1 MPKLILTFQPQDG
14 HGREQKHRLKLEAE
28 GQSEAQNRQDWPVI
42 KRKIDRIA
50 ANAVL
55 QKVDKIKSDAD
66 FSIKV
71 IYALVALSVLL
82 IFLVINLIL
91 KNRDLKDDLRDTQ
104 ERLDMQTNEFAR
116 KEYYLATENY
126 YAPTQQQEATGMVQE
141 EEPQPVHPETEAAPA
156 VEEAF
161 GENKKTGPV
170 KADRKSRRE
179 KKHQQKQAKQEM
191 AEMQDDPSGAQ
202 PQEAQVKHTPQPT
215 GNAAQP
221 APKKTKKKADIN
233 MIDL

>member
-1 MPKLILTFQPQDG
+1 M
-14 HGREQKHRLKLEAE
+14 
-28 GQSEAQNRQDWPVI
+28 
-42 KRKIDRIA
+42 KRI
-50 ANAVL
+50 
-55 QKVDKIKSDAD
+55 
-66 FSIKV
+66 F
-71 IYALVALSVLL
+71 L
-82 IFLVINLIL
+82 IFLCLTILGTLCACRVRLIA
-91 KNRDLKDDLRDTQ
+91 DPAQADTILQ
-104 ERLDMQTNEFAR
+104 E
-116 KEYYLATENY
+116 
-126 YAPTQQQEATGMVQE
+126 QQEAQPPQE

-179 KKHQQKQAKQEM
+179 KKRQQKQAKQEM

>member
-1 MPKLILTFQPQDG
+1 M
-14 HGREQKHRLKLEAE
+14 R
-28 GQSEAQNRQDWPVI
+28 QNRSQQRTRRMHRRRQQP
-42 KRKIDRIA
+42 RKQQTETETETEAVSDA

-179 KKHQQKQAKQEM
+179 KKRQQKQAKQEM

>member
-1 MPKLILTFQPQDG
+1 M
-14 HGREQKHRLKLEAE
+14 
-28 GQSEAQNRQDWPVI
+28 
-42 KRKIDRIA
+42 
-50 ANAVL
+50 
-55 QKVDKIKSDAD
+55 
-66 FSIKV
+66 

-161 GENKKTGPV
+161 GENKKTGLV

-179 KKHQQKQAKQEM
+179 KKRQQKQAKQEM
-191 AEMQDDPSGAQ
+191 AEMQDDPSSAQ
-202 PQEAQVKHTPQPT
+202 PQEAQGKHTPQPT